1 MERLQMNQLVK
12 WKNRPNRKPLIMR
25 GARQVGKTWLMKE
38 FAQKYYTSHIYI
50 NFEDDEPLKSL
61 FVQDFDMER
70 IVQTIQIYTGKALN
84 SSTLLLLDEIQ
95 EAPRGVTALKY
106 FCEKRRDLH
115 VIAAGSLLGIA
126 NNHNDSFPVGKV
138 DFIDIA
144 PLSFIEFLLANG
156 KHDWVDAIHN
166 RQWDVL
172 NIISAQLRDCLLT
185 YFYVGGMPEVV
196 NVYISEHDFAEVRR
210 I

>member
-95 EAPRGVTALKY
+95 
-106 FCEKRRDLH
+106 
-115 VIAAGSLLGIA
+115 
-126 NNHNDSFPVGKV
+126 
-138 DFIDIA
+138 
-144 PLSFIEFLLANG
+144 
-156 KHDWVDAIHN
+156 
-166 RQWDVL
+166 
-172 NIISAQLRDCLLT
+172 
-185 YFYVGGMPEVV
+185 
-196 NVYISEHDFAEVRR
+196 
-210 I
+210 